1 MICLNVWTRGIADL
15 KKNTKM
21 DFMYNQKSCNS
32 EISLFTFK
40 QITRLSD
47 FHLNSWKTPGVG
59 GGGGTLVLL
68 VIVSVIDLCHTLYL
82 CTYLKVS
89 VNQHAL

>member
-1 MICLNVWTRGIADL
+1 
-15 KKNTKM
+15 
-21 DFMYNQKSCNS
+21 MYNQKSCNS

-47 FHLNSWKTPGVG
+47 FKQLENAG
-59 GGGGTLVLL
+59 GGEGGGTLVLL

>member
-1 MICLNVWTRGIADL
+1 MDTWYRGFL
-15 KKNTKM
+15 KKNTNM

-47 FHLNSWKTPGVG
+47 FHLNSWKAPGVG
-59 GGGGTLVLL
+59 GGYFGFISNRERHRSVSHA
-68 VIVSVIDLCHTLYL
+68 VSVH
-82 CTYLKVS
+82 VS
-89 VNQHAL
+89 